1 MNMGDYQMLV
11 KRARVGDEEAFGQLY
26 EMVYKDMYRFA
37 LYALGNRQDGEDVVG
52 DAVADAFEG
61 IGKLKNVDAFR
72 GWIFRILSNKCRR
85 KLKEYVNKTVDM
97 PEDLC
102 AGGDFTEDFRV
113 REAFGRLS
121 DEERLILSMLVFA
134 GYSSRETGQI
144 LHKSDNTIRSIKS
157 RSLGKLAQLLEG

>member
-1 MNMGDYQMLV
+1 MDDYLLLV
-11 KRARVGDEEAFGQLY
+11 ERARGHDGDAFGKLY
-26 EMVYKDMYRFA
+26 EMVYRDMYRFA
-37 LYALGNRQDGEDVVG
+37 LYALGNRQDAEDVVG

-61 IGKLKNVDAFR
+61 IGKLKSLEAFR

-85 KLKEYVNKTVDM
+85 KLKGYVNKTVDM

-102 AGGDFTEDFRV
+102 ATGDFTEDYGV
-113 REAFGRLS
+113 REAFGKLT
-121 DEERLILSMLVFA
+121 DQERLILSMLVFA

-157 RSLGKLAQLLEG
+157 RSLTKLAQMLEG